1 MEATET
7 NLESIQSPGKKALA
21 NNEGFAMRTAIW
33 WTTMACNFKCKYC
46 WEVQAQERGEFKP
59 EPFLKWER
67 WVEAWNRIN
76 PQWLDITG
84 GEPFLPG
91 IGLLEVLPRL
101 SNSIKVSI
109 TSNLSHSLLEF
120 VKVATPQQV
129 HSITASFHPSENG
142 TKQQPMNPE
151 IFIGRVKFLQ
161 EFGYRVTANIVAWP
175 EQLWLIPHWVQ
186 MFDAQGIR
194 WHIDPYQ
201 SIAYYPWEYTE
212 AERELLRPYMA
223 ENRAWGLDAKPDG
236 KIVECS
242 GGVDHLSVQPN
253 GDAWRCILERQQ
265 LINPLGNVF
274 DEDFQPWS
282 QAGRCWQAWQCPAC
296 DRDKVTVVQIG

>member
-1 MEATET
+1 
-7 NLESIQSPGKKALA
+7 
-21 NNEGFAMRTAIW
+21 MRTAIW

-175 EQLWLIPHWVQ
+175 EQLWLIPHWVG

>member
-1 MEATET
+1 
-7 NLESIQSPGKKALA
+7 
-21 NNEGFAMRTAIW
+21 
-33 WTTMACNFKCKYC
+33 MACNFKCKYC

-59 EPFLKWER
+59 EPFLPWEKWL
-67 WVEAWNRIN
+67 EAWTRLS
-76 PQWLDITG
+76 PQFLDITG

-91 IGLLEVLPRL
+91 IGLVKLLEHLPR
-101 SNSIKVSI
+101 SIKVSI
-109 TSNLSHSLLEF
+109 TSNLSHSLLDF

-129 HSITASFHPSENG
+129 HSITASFHPGENG

-151 IFIGRVKFLQ
+151 IFIGRIKFLQ
-161 EFGYRVTANIVAWP
+161 EFGYQVTANIVAWP
-175 EQLWLIPHWVQ
+175 EQLWLIPHWVE

-223 ENRAWGLDAKPDG
+223 DNRAWGLDAKPDG
-236 KIVECS
+236 KVVECS

-265 LINPLGNVF
+265 LINPLGNIF
-274 DEDFQPWS
+274 DDSFAPWS
-282 QAGRCWQAWQCPAC
+282 QPGSCDQSWQCPAC
-296 DRDKVTVVQIG
+296 DRDKVTVFQID